1 MSERSWDGNGVGAI
15 DRVWPDP
22 ASDLSDADLLAHVRF
37 PSQRSWLRANFISS
51 IDGAATRDGRSGGLG
66 DAADRR
72 MFELL
77 RYEADVVLVGAGT
90 LRDEEYG
97 AFRLSA
103 EAAAWRTARGMPA
116 HPVLALVSR
125 SLALDP
131 ASPMFADAPVRPI
144 VYTVASAPHD
154 RRDALSRVA
163 DVVTAGE
170 SDADLRAVREDLVAR
185 GLRRIHSEGGPHLFG
200 ALLAAGVVDAL
211 HLTLAPTLEVGGA
224 GRIARDALTAPVG
237 AHLASVL
244 RSGDE
249 LLLQYLLEVRS

>member
-1 MSERSWDGNGVGAI
+1 MSEPSPSAPGGVI
-15 DRVWPDP
+15 DRVWPEP
-22 ASDLSDADLLAHVRF
+22 ASDLSDDDLLAHVAF
-37 PSQRSWLRANFISS
+37 PDDRTWLRANFIASV
-51 IDGAATRDGRSGGLG
+51 DGAATRDGRSGGLG

-97 AFRLSA
+97 GFRVSD
-103 EAAAWRTARGMPA
+103 AAVAWRTARGLPP

-125 SLALDP
+125 SLTLDP
-131 ASPMFADAPVRPI
+131 ASPLFAEAPVRPI
-144 VYTVASAPHD
+144 VYTVASAPRD
-154 RRDALSRVA
+154 RRAALDRVA
-163 DVVTAGE
+163 DVVDAGE
-170 SDADLRAVREDLVAR
+170 SDADPRRIRDDLAAR

-211 HLTLAPTLEVGGA
+211 HLTLAPTVESGDA
-224 GRIARDALTAPVG
+224 GRIVRGAAAVPRD

-249 LLLQYLLEVRS
+249 LLLHYLLGP